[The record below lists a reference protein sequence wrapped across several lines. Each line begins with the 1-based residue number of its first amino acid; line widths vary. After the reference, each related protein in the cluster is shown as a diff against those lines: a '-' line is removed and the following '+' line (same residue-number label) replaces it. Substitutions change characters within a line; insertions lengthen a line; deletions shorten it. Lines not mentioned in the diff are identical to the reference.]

1 MYQRKLRLHRSS
13 EESLPPEVVQMLPFA
28 SLEAASFRKYV
39 EQGFD
44 FIAFCVARGLRY
56 SPANFESLGGYYLDY
71 FIRGNTTRTFS
82 SISTRLKWFH
92 EYILEVP
99 WLQQSDPSAYARVKR
114 LRRALCKLD
123 DTPVKK
129 ARPLHAR
136 ILRMIASSLQ
146 PGNLLELQ
154 VLACFTL
161 AHAAIQRLGEL
172 VDGKATVSH
181 LRCYD
186 SPGGRF
192 FAFFYFLGN
201 KPKNF
206 KIGQAPFAMIS
217 QRGNPFAYA
226 VLDTYLR
233 QVFGGYSVIGGVFT
247 TGSRAPLDV
256 SSDDRKSRYLFPSLR
271 GKLTTSGFLSKSL
284 AISTL
289 RSLLRRVRIPSPEL
303 YSGHSA
309 RRGGYV
315 DRLHVPLHF
324 VQVQGHWAPGSA
336 TTDRDYSVHNIPLR
350 LRYF

>member
-1 MYQRKLRLHRSS
+1 M
-13 EESLPPEVVQMLPFA
+13 
-28 SLEAASFRKYV
+28 EADTLRKYL

-44 FIAFCVARGLRY
+44 FIAFCVAKGLRY
-56 SPANFESLGGYYLDY
+56 SPASFESLGGYYLDY
-71 FIRGNTTRTFS
+71 FLRGNTTRTFS

-99 WLQQSDPSAYARVKR
+99 WLQQSDPSAYNRVQR
-114 LRRALCKLD
+114 LRRALSKLD

-129 ARPLHAR
+129 ARPLYAR
-136 ILRMIASSLQ
+136 ILHMIASSLQ

-154 VLACFTL
+154 VLTCFTL

-172 VDGKATVSH
+172 VDGKATLDH

-201 KPKNF
+201 RPKNF

-217 QRGNPFAYA
+217 QRGNPFAYS
-226 VLDTYLR
+226 VLDTYLW
-233 QVFGGYSVIGGVFT
+233 QIFGGYSVIGGVT
-247 TGSRAPLDV
+247 YTGRSAPLGV
-256 SSDDRKSRYLFPSLR
+256 SPGARKSLHLFPSLR
-271 GKLTTSGFLSKSL
+271 GKSPTSGYLTKSR
-284 AISTL
+284 AVSTL
-289 RSLLRRVRIPSPEL
+289 RSLLRRVHIPSPEL

-336 TTDRDYSVHNIPLR
+336 TTDQDYSVHNIPLR